1 VRNAATS
8 GAIARLEMWLPEG
21 TKGLLGR
28 KCGCLNKDDHV
39 M

>member
-1 VRNAATS
+1 VRDAATS
-8 GAIARLEMWLPEG
+8 GDIARLEMWLPAG

-28 KCGCLNKDDHV
+28 KCGRLNKDDHV